1 MKQMFERK
9 LYIIWFVLTC
19 SCLPAFSSVINLGED
34 DTYNTETRMFHIE
47 RSKNRNIVCY
57 DLNLD
62 AMNYPDKESPL
73 SVYWINREEH
83 PGRHGTMS
91 YIQQKLAYGYAVV
104 GKQNG
109 VITIVLNAVK
119 NRKIT
124 IEQNNNKYICRMDI
138 SNQSSAL
145 SKVYVKTKASN
156 SLQVEYVDIQGYSLE
171 TGIVVTERIIP

>member
-1 MKQMFERK
+1 MR
-9 LYIIWFVLTC
+9 YIIWFVLTC
-19 SCLPAFSSVINLGED
+19 SCLPAFSLVIDPGED

-62 AMNYPDKESPL
+62 VMNSPDKESPL

-83 PGRHGTMS
+83 PGRHGDMS
-91 YIQQKLAYGYAVV
+91 YIQKKLAYGYDVV

-109 VITIVLNAVK
+109 AITIVLNAVK

-124 IEQNNNKYICRMDI
+124 IEQNKKKYICRMDI
-138 SNQSSAL
+138 NNKSSVL
-145 SKVYVKTKASN
+145 SKIYVKTRPSN
-156 SLQVEYVDIQGYSLE
+156 SLQVEYVDIHGYNLE
-171 TGIVVTERIIP
+171 TGVVVTERIIP